1 MGVADLYIYEIT
13 QQTKAIMGKDSAYY
27 RARILEVGQIKD
39 KLSIHKPEKILQN
52 SCLTNGSTLV
62 GRRTAVKQILKTSS
76 KLPIPVIPEKDVFML
91 PTASTKSKD
100 CVWLSFYHIEYYEQR
115 DNRTYVSFYD
125 GSGIYINSS
134 ESTIDMQIKK
144 ASQVITK
151 MNRPAAFG

>member
-1 MGVADLYIYEIT
+1 MGVADSLIYEIT
-13 QQTKAIMGKDSAYY
+13 QQTKAIMRKDSAYY
-27 RARILEVGQIKD
+27 RARILEAGQTKD
-39 KLSIHKPEKILQN
+39 KLCIHKPEKILQN
-52 SCLTNGSTLV
+52 SCLINGSSLL
-62 GRRTAVKQILKTSS
+62 GRRTAVKQILKTRS

-125 GSGIYINSS
+125 GSGIYVNSS
-134 ESTIDMQIKK
+134 ENTIDMQIKK

-151 MNRPAAFG
+151 MNRPSTFG